1 MDEVSLNTKS
11 TGIQA
16 IFFSLFYFL
25 NFASLGVFM
34 PYLALFFK
42 ENGFS
47 GIQIGIVIALVP
59 LCKFIFTSK
68 WTRRFNVSR
77 VPHFFAAISVLSA
90 NLVLFFLIFFPSFL
104 PAIVIVLLFSAFRV
118 GLLPAVDHCSM
129 EFFKK
134 SGIEYGKMRMFGSI
148 GFIVST
154 VIMGKIVDLWGVSSI
169 IIAASAL
176 GCMSALPLLFLQL
189 SDGFGGNNKRNDKET
204 FPVFFYFVLASV
216 VFYFASFKFFGSFF
230 NIKID
235 EAGYP
240 QFHAGAIWGFG
251 ILCEVFVMYYA
262 GSIFKRYKAVN
273 ILILSMVLG
282 GLRLFVVAFTV
293 NLPILYIINLLHGFA
308 FGAYHLSVLRL
319 IQQKLPSGLRLK
331 AQSRYSEMSFGLG
344 AIIGSVFSGVIYDL
358 SGVNAIFTTGGF
370 LAVFS
375 AIVVFIGERKFKTE
389 RA

>member
-1 MDEVSLNTKS
+1 MNTSK

-16 IFFSLFYFL
+16 VFFSLFYFL
-25 NFASLGVFM
+25 NFASLGVFL

-47 GIQIGIVIALVP
+47 GLQIGIVLALVP
-59 LCKFIFTSK
+59 LCKFVFTSK
-68 WTRRFNVSR
+68 WTKLFGASPM
-77 VPHFFAAISVLSA
+77 PHLFAASSVLLA
-90 NLVLFFLIFFPSFL
+90 NIALYFLILFPGFFT
-104 PAIVIVLLFSAFRV
+104 AAVIVFVFSTLRV

-148 GFIVST
+148 GFIAST
-154 VIMGKIVDLWGVSSI
+154 VIMGKIVDIWGVDSI
-169 IIAASAL
+169 VIAASVL
-176 GCMSALPLLFLQL
+176 GCISAVPLIFLQL
-189 SDGFGGNNKRNDKET
+189 SDSVGKNDREKGSEA
-204 FPVFFYFVLASV
+204 FPLFFYFILVAV
-216 VFYFASFKFFGSFF
+216 IFYFASFKFFGSFF

-235 EAGYP
+235 EAGYS

-262 GSIFKRYKAVN
+262 GSIFRKYKAVN
-273 ILILSMVLG
+273 VLILSMFLG
-282 GLRLFVVAFTV
+282 AFRLFVIAFSA
-293 NLPILYIINLLHGFA
+293 NLLILYTVNLLHGFA

-319 IQQKLPSGLRLK
+319 IQQKLPEKVRLK

-344 AIIGSVFSGVIYDL
+344 AIIGSVLSGIIYDMA
-358 SGVNAIFTTGGF
+358 GVNAIFTIGGL

-375 AIVVFIGERKFKTE
+375 SIIVFIGGKKLATSK
-389 RA
+389 